1 MIKYGYIEKNKTY
14 INSSNNI
21 NRKRKKSKTHN
32 IKIKR
37 NNIHSPIKK
46 GKKRNKKDNKDNSS
60 INKLKV
66 SDREMIKES
75 NIINNINAD
84 ENNENINNKINKK
97 KSRRMKKWKTSKKKI
112 SNKKILINN
121 VILLKNDKKKK
132 HKRNINKLPTEVMD
146 KKDKEKNEETEKDN
160 NTINYNLININ
171 LNNIR
176 AFTPKSSLYILN
188 NYTFEE
194 AIKYDMRSICVIF
207 YIFLLSKQ
215 SICHAFLFRSP
226 LVLFPIRFCLLV
238 FIFASD
244 LALNAFFYL
253 DDKISKKYNYVQ
265 NLFLFTFNNNI
276 TIILLST
283 FIGFIFMTIFTNLN
297 NSTNKLR
304 DVFRKEE
311 DKLLKNKNYKVTT
324 IRKKEILTEIDK
336 ILKIHKIKV
345 IIIIITE
352 ISLILFFWYYVT
364 AFCHVY
370 SSTQTSWLLDSFLS
384 ILSRLIIELLLS
396 LGFAKLYR
404 IAVEANIQTIYKF
417 VLFFYSCG

>member
-1 MIKYGYIEKNKTY
+1 
-14 INSSNNI
+14 
-21 NRKRKKSKTHN
+21 
-32 IKIKR
+32 
-37 NNIHSPIKK
+37 
-46 GKKRNKKDNKDNSS
+46 
-60 INKLKV
+60 
-66 SDREMIKES
+66 
-75 NIINNINAD
+75 
-84 ENNENINNKINKK
+84 
-97 KSRRMKKWKTSKKKI
+97 
-112 SNKKILINN
+112 
-121 VILLKNDKKKK
+121 
-132 HKRNINKLPTEVMD
+132 
-146 KKDKEKNEETEKDN
+146 
-160 NTINYNLININ
+160 
-171 LNNIR
+171 
-176 AFTPKSSLYILN
+176 
-188 NYTFEE
+188 
-194 AIKYDMRSICVIF
+194 
-207 YIFLLSKQ
+207 
-215 SICHAFLFRSP
+215 
-226 LVLFPIRFCLLV
+226 
-238 FIFASD
+238 
-244 LALNAFFYL
+244 
-253 DDKISKKYNYVQ
+253 
-265 NLFLFTFNNNI
+265 
-276 TIILLST
+276 
-283 FIGFIFMTIFTNLN
+283 MTIFTNLN